1 MNIAA
6 IVYQGDQGPTVDTL
20 LATIAY
26 DLRSTGWKLA
36 GAVQSPGAPRNSR
49 CEMTLEDLATGAC
62 IEMSDEL
69 GPTASGCR
77 LDTQALEDSVGLAA
91 SSLDPATRLVVI
103 NRFGKRETD
112 GRGFRSMIESAVAMD
127 VPVLVGVKQMHFDAW
142 RRFVGD
148 EPRVLPHDRD
158 EILAWCEAASEE
170 RR

>member
-6 IVYQGDQGPTVDTL
+6 IVYHGDQGATVDTL
-20 LATIAY
+20 LADVAY
-26 DLRSTGWKLA
+26 ALRSNGWKLA
-36 GAVQSPGAPRNSR
+36 GAVQAPAAPRNSR

-77 LDTQALEDSVGLAA
+77 LDTEALEDSVGLAT
-91 SSLDPATRLVVI
+91 SSLDPATKFVVI

-127 VPVLVGVKQMHFDAW
+127 VPVLVGVKQVHLDAW
-142 RRFVGD
+142 KRFVGD
-148 EPRVLPHDRD
+148 EPLVLPHDRG
-158 EILAWCEAASEE
+158 EILAWCNSGVGEE
-170 RR
+170 R